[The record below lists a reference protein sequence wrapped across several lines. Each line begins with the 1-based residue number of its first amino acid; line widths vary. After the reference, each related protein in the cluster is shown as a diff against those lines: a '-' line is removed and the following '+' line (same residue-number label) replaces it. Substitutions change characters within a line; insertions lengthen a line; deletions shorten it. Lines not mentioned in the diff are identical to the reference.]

1 MLMSLYI
8 PKKRGENLSFSTI
21 KVDQILTKTKN
32 HVLNL
37 AITKSLIYFRKKYTC
52 PLIKPGH
59 CTKSKSRKKN
69 KTLRSGILSNNFRAC
84 ESG

>member
-1 MLMSLYI
+1 MLMSIYI
-8 PKKRGENLSFSTI
+8 FNKRGKSLGSI
-21 KVDQILTKTKN
+21 KGHQTLTKTKN

-59 CTKSKSRKKN
+59 RIKSKSRKRRKHSQ
-69 KTLRSGILSNNFRAC
+69 LGILSNNSRAC

>member
-1 MLMSLYI
+1 MSIYI
-8 PKKRGENLSFSTI
+8 LNKRGKNLSYSTI
-21 KVDQILTKTKN
+21 KVHQTLTKKKN

-37 AITKSLIYFRKKYTC
+37 VIAKSLIYFRKKYTC

-59 CTKSKSRKKN
+59 CTKSKSRKRTKHSQ
-69 KTLRSGILSNNFRAC
+69 SGILSNNFRAC

>member
-8 PKKRGENLSFSTI
+8 PKKRGKNLSFSTI

-59 CTKSKSRKKN
+59 CTKSKSRKRTKHSQ
-69 KTLRSGILSNNFRAC
+69 SGILSNNSRAC